1 MDKRVRLSIIGC
13 GAIGTETSKFLDR
26 KFSKKVSLKYIFD
39 TDPKKEENLKNPL
52 KNLKP
57 RHAENLSV
65 LFKNSDIV
73 LETAATKAVRP
84 VLEKACRYRKDVII
98 LSAGGLINETELLN
112 RLNKKGVKVYIPSG
126 AVCGIDGISAFAQER
141 IKKLTLLTSK
151 PPEGLKGIAYLE
163 KRGIDLDKLTK
174 PLLVFK
180 GPPQKAVK
188 YFPKNINVSSILSLS
203 SQFKKMT
210 VAIKAVPGQSR
221 NIHEIILES
230 SIGKIEVKVE
240 NIPSKNNPKTSA
252 LAIASVKALI
262 TKLFSSLKI
271 GT

>member
-1 MDKRVRLSIIGC
+1 MSKRTNLSIIGC
-13 GAIGTETSKFLDR
+13 GAIGTATGKFLDKR
-26 KFSKKVSLKYIFD
+26 FPEKVSLKYLFD
-39 TDPKKEENLKNPL
+39 TDHRKEEKLKNCL

-57 RHAENLSV
+57 RHAESLSV
-65 LFKNSDIV
+65 LFKNSDLVI
-73 LETAATKAVRP
+73 ETASTKAVRP
-84 VLEKACRYRKDVII
+84 VLEKACRYRKDIII
-98 LSAGGLINETELLN
+98 LSSGGLMNETVLLN
-112 RLNKKGVKVYIPSG
+112 KLKKKGVKVYIPSG
-126 AVCGIDGISAFAQER
+126 AVCGIDGILAFAREG

-151 PPEGLKGIAYLE
+151 PPKGLKETAYLE
-163 KRGIDLDKLTK
+163 RRKIDLEKLTK

-188 YFPKNINVSSILSLS
+188 YFPKNINVSSILFLA

-210 VAIKAVPGQSR
+210 VAIKVVPGQSK

-240 NIPSKNNPKTSA
+240 NLPSKKNPKTSA

-262 TKLFSSLKI
+262 AKLFSSLKI